1 MTGITTL
8 SAKTILVAETQ
19 PFLRSIIVDILRN
32 IGITKIHT
40 AGSCTEAVT
49 QIRTWLPDAII
60 MDWNLKGGTGVKL
73 ANWIRTGNNSPN
85 LELPI
90 VIVTGDTAHEKIL
103 EARDCGI
110 DEIIV
115 KPVVPKAV
123 ISRVKLLFMAK
134 RDFVSSHSFIGPD
147 RRRRQN
153 GNYKGSKR
161 RLKDA
166 SENVAT
172 SIDAAF
178 LAQADQ
184 IQSLLKEM
192 NVNDRGAVMTL
203 YRASQT
209 LWEDAA
215 EHEDNHLE
223 EIAKSLIGYV
233 QAMGASGKLEIKVI
247 AKHIDAIHQL
257 KDLIEQGNTD
267 PSSMLNELKKHV
279 ADQVSN
285 SQAA

>member
-1 MTGITTL
+1 MTGNTTL

-40 AGSCTEAVT
+40 AGSCAEAVT
-49 QIRTWLPDAII
+49 QIRTWLPDAVI

-73 ANWIRTGNNSPN
+73 ADWIRTGKNSPN
-85 LELPI
+85 PELPI
-90 VIVTGDTAHEKIL
+90 VIVTGDTSQEKIL

-147 RRRRQN
+147 RRRREN
-153 GNYKGSKR
+153 ENYKGSKR

-166 SENVAT
+166 SENVST
-172 SIDAAF
+172 SIDVGF
-178 LAQADQ
+178 LAKADK

-192 NVNDRGAVMTL
+192 DVNDRGSVMNL
-203 YRASQT
+203 YRASQD
-209 LWEDAA
+209 LWEEAA
-215 EHEDNHLE
+215 EQEDNHLE
-223 EIAKSLIGYV
+223 EIAKSLVGYV
-233 QAMGASGKLEIKVI
+233 QAMGASGKLDTKVV
-247 AKHIDAIHQL
+247 AKHIVAIHRL
-257 KDLIEQGNTD
+257 NDLIEQGNTD
-267 PSSMLNELKKHV
+267 PSSMLNKLKMHV
-279 ADQVSN
+279 TDQISN